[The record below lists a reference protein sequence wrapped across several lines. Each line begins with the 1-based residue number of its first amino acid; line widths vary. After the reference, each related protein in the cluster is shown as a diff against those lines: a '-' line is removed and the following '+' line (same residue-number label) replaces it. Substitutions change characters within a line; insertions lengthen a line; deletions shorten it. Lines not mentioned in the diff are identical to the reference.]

1 MISGMSE
8 RYMSGI
14 CINGSRELTM
24 DAEIIAYLPAYI
36 VVRPEGLE
44 PSTLGLRVPC
54 SAKLSYGRTR
64 IYIMESGVEKGKGEE
79 SGVIKHSN
87 AGVLCLKTGHQD
99 TPADTTLRFQHK
111 KNR

>member
-1 MISGMSE
+1 
-8 RYMSGI
+8 
-14 CINGSRELTM
+14 
-24 DAEIIAYLPAYI
+24 
-36 VVRPEGLE
+36 
-44 PSTLGLRVPC
+44 
-54 SAKLSYGRTR
+54 
-64 IYIMESGVEKGKGEE
+64 MESGVEKGKGEE